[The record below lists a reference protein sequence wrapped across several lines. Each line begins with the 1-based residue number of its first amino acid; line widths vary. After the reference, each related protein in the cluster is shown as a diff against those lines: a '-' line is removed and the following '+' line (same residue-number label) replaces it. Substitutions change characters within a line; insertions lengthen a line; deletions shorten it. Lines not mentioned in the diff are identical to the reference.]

1 MPQYGDRYY
10 ARIKAFERQIVK
22 EYDDAHSAMLTFSG
36 SSENANG
43 GWRCPADHLR
53 DVIESWRPKRGRGVY
68 HVLRDVL
75 EDKPWEYVIV
85 VEKHRSGCGHV
96 HCGVFINGKIAEEDF
111 HRVIDTHLRKC
122 DIAGWD
128 AHNYHSPDPNDRPI
142 SVNRIDPGNVED
154 GSIGNLGSYLG
165 EYIGAYG
172 EELFKRGLDELMLRA
187 AAWAKGS
194 QIVRFSKGANEMIK
208 RDLKGRHVDVGQ
220 QDPQERVVPS
230 PEFDPE
236 IHGNANLDVQ
246 PFIVE
251 NPSWSIVGIAREG
264 EVFEPRESHVVW
276 REVDDATYLDPPK
289 TTSADRPR

>member
-1 MPQYGDRYY
+1 MENRQMPQYGDRYY
-10 ARIKAFERQIVK
+10 ARIKAFERQFVK
-22 EYDDAHSAMLTFSG
+22 EYDDPHSAMLTFSG

-43 GWRCPADHLR
+43 GWRCPADHLW

-85 VEKHRSGCGHV
+85 VEKHRSGYGHV
-96 HCGVFINGKIAEEDF
+96 HCGVFIDGKIAEEDF

-128 AHNYHSPDPNDRPI
+128 AHNYHSPDPSDRPI

-172 EELFKRGLDELMLRA
+172 EELFKRGLDELMLR
-187 AAWAKGS
+187 G
-194 QIVRFSKGANEMIK
+194 G
-208 RDLKGRHVDVGQ
+208 GVGQ
-220 QDPQERVVPS
+220 
-230 PEFDPE
+230 
-236 IHGNANLDVQ
+236 GL
-246 PFIVE
+246 
-251 NPSWSIVGIAREG
+251 
-264 EVFEPRESHVVW
+264 
-276 REVDDATYLDPPK
+276 
-289 TTSADRPR
+289 ADRPVLEGGERDHKARPQGPPRGRRPGGSPGARGSEPGVRFRDTRKRQFGCSALHRREPELVNRRNRTGGRGL